1 MKRLVKIMKTT
12 PNEKLLKKALYS
24 CNNKKYADKI
34 LHQEKEIFDL
44 KQLLQISKSL
54 NSVLEFDRLIE
65 AILYIVMAQLK
76 TLGAAIF
83 TKKSFDDNLFV
94 LNRDH
99 YGFDIIRDAQ
109 YSINVDHPLINF
121 LDKSDSGCTPDEISK
136 NIKTDK
142 IVKDL
147 FSLSP
152 SFFVPLKAKNRMI
165 GFLLLGEKMES
176 SHQFTDYEKNI
187 IENIASLAAIAIN
200 NSQLLEMTTTDIM
213 THLKLKHYFFTLLM
227 EHLYTINS
235 SGEKKETLSILMID
249 IDFFKNIND
258 TYGHAAGDIVLE
270 EVAKII
276 KSCTRNADT
285 AARYGGEE
293 FVVMLNNTAASA
305 AMAVAERIRKS
316 VEEKTIM
323 YDGKKINVTISIG
336 VSSYNFDL
344 ESAKSI
350 VERADKA
357 LYESKQNGR
366 NHVTLSKNN
375 LPKA

>member
-1 MKRLVKIMKTT
+1 MKRQVKIMKTT
-12 PNEKLLKKALYS
+12 SNEEEVKDELNS
-24 CNNKKYADKI
+24 TDNKKYTDKI
-34 LHQEKEIFDL
+34 FHQEKEIFDL

-76 TLGAAIF
+76 TFGAAIF
-83 TKKSFDDNLFV
+83 TKKSFADNLFV

-99 YGFDIIRDAQ
+99 YGFDISRDVQ
-109 YSINVDHPLINF
+109 YSINVDHPFINF
-121 LDKSDSGCTPDEISK
+121 LDKSDSGHTPDEIRQ
-136 NIKTDK
+136 NIETDK
-142 IVKDL
+142 IVQDL
-147 FSLSP
+147 FSLKP

-176 SHQFTDYEKNI
+176 SHEFTDYEKNI

-200 NSQLLEMTTTDIM
+200 NSQLLEMSTTDIM

-227 EHLYTINS
+227 ERLDTINS
-235 SGEKKETLSILMID
+235 SDSKDYLSILMLD
-249 IDFFKNIND
+249 IDFFKKVND

-270 EVAKII
+270 EVARII
-276 KSCTRNADT
+276 KSCTRNVDT

-293 FVVMLNNTAASA
+293 FVVMFNNTTPSA
-305 AMAVAERIRKS
+305 AMTIAERIRKL
-316 VEEKTIM
+316 VEDKVIL
-323 YDGKKINVTISIG
+323 YDGQNIEVTISIG
-336 VSSYNFDL
+336 VSSYNFDN

-350 VERADKA
+350 VERADNA
-357 LYESKQNGR
+357 LYESKRNGR
-366 NHVTLSKNN
+366 NCVTLSEKN

>member
-1 MKRLVKIMKTT
+1 MKRRVQIMKTS
-12 PNEKLLKKALYS
+12 PNEKLLKKALHAGN
-24 CNNKKYADKI
+24 CKKYTNKI

-99 YGFDIIRDAQ
+99 YGFDIIHDAQ
-109 YSINVDHPLINF
+109 YSINIDHPFINF
-121 LDKSDSGCTPDEISK
+121 LDKSDSGCSPDEISK
-136 NIKTDK
+136 NIHTDK
-142 IVKDL
+142 IVQDL
-147 FSLSP
+147 FNLNP
-152 SFFVPLKAKNRMI
+152 SFFVPLKAKNRII

-176 SHQFTDYEKNI
+176 DHQFTDYEKNI

-227 EHLYTINS
+227 ERLDTINS
-235 SGEKKETLSILMID
+235 SGSKKDSLSILMLD
-249 IDFFKNIND
+249 IDFFKKIND

-270 EVAKII
+270 AVAKII
-276 KSCTRNADT
+276 KSCTRNVDT

-293 FVVMLNNTAASA
+293 FVVMLNNTPPSA
-305 AMAVAERIRKS
+305 ALAVAERIRKL
-316 VEEKTIM
+316 VEDKIIL
-323 YDGKKINVTISIG
+323 YDGQNIKVTISIG

-344 ESAKSI
+344 EPAKSI

-366 NHVTLSKNN
+366 NRVTLSEKN

>member
-12 PNEKLLKKALYS
+12 PNEKLLKKALHS

-316 VEEKTIM
+316 VEEKSIM

>member
-12 PNEKLLKKALYS
+12 PNEKLLKKALHS

-109 YSINVDHPLINF
+109 YSINVEHPLINF

-293 FVVMLNNTAASA
+293 FVVMLNNTSASA

-316 VEEKTIM
+316 VEEKSIM

-366 NHVTLSKNN
+366 NRVTLSKNN

>member
-1 MKRLVKIMKTT
+1 MKTT
-12 PNEKLLKKALYS
+12 PNEKLLKKVLHS

-165 GFLLLGEKMES
+165 GFLLLGEKME
-176 SHQFTDYEKNI
+176 
-187 IENIASLAAIAIN
+187 
-200 NSQLLEMTTTDIM
+200 
-213 THLKLKHYFFTLLM
+213 
-227 EHLYTINS
+227 
-235 SGEKKETLSILMID
+235 
-249 IDFFKNIND
+249 
-258 TYGHAAGDIVLE
+258 
-270 EVAKII
+270 
-276 KSCTRNADT
+276 
-285 AARYGGEE
+285 
-293 FVVMLNNTAASA
+293 
-305 AMAVAERIRKS
+305 
-316 VEEKTIM
+316 
-323 YDGKKINVTISIG
+323 DGKHSSIYG
-336 VSSYNFDL
+336 L
-344 ESAKSI
+344 
-350 VERADKA
+350 
-357 LYESKQNGR
+357 
-366 NHVTLSKNN
+366 
-375 LPKA
+375 

>member
-1 MKRLVKIMKTT
+1 MKTS
-12 PNEKLLKKALYS
+12 PNEKLLKKALHAGN
-24 CNNKKYADKI
+24 CKKYTNKI

-83 TKKSFDDNLFV
+83 TKKSFDDNIFV

-99 YGFDIIRDAQ
+99 YGFDIIHDAQ
-109 YSINVDHPLINF
+109 YSINIDHPFINF
-121 LDKSDSGCTPDEISK
+121 LDKSDSGCSPDEISK
-136 NIKTDK
+136 NIHTDK
-142 IVKDL
+142 IVQDL
-147 FSLSP
+147 FNLNP
-152 SFFVPLKAKNRMI
+152 SFFVPLKAKNRII

-176 SHQFTDYEKNI
+176 DHQFTDYEKNI

-227 EHLYTINS
+227 ERLDTINS
-235 SGEKKETLSILMID
+235 SGSKKDSLSILMLD
-249 IDFFKNIND
+249 IDFFKKIND

-270 EVAKII
+270 AVAKII
-276 KSCTRNADT
+276 KSCTRNVDT

-293 FVVMLNNTAASA
+293 FVVMLNNTPPSA
-305 AMAVAERIRKS
+305 ALAVAERIRKL
-316 VEEKTIM
+316 VEDKIIL
-323 YDGKKINVTISIG
+323 YDGQNIKVTISIG

-344 ESAKSI
+344 EPAKSI

-366 NHVTLSKNN
+366 NRVTLSEKN

>member
-12 PNEKLLKKALYS
+12 PNEKLLKKALHS

-293 FVVMLNNTAASA
+293 FVVMLNNTSANA

-316 VEEKTIM
+316 VEEKSIM

-366 NHVTLSKNN
+366 NRVTLSKNN

>member
-1 MKRLVKIMKTT
+1 MKRQVKIMKTT
-12 PNEKLLKKALYS
+12 SNEEELKDELNS
-24 CNNKKYADKI
+24 TDNKKYTDKI
-34 LHQEKEIFDL
+34 FHQEKEIFDL

-76 TLGAAIF
+76 TFGAAIF
-83 TKKSFDDNLFV
+83 TKKSFADNLFV

-99 YGFDIIRDAQ
+99 YGFDISRDVQ

-121 LDKSDSGCTPDEISK
+121 LDKSDSGHTPDEIRQH
-136 NIKTDK
+136 IETDK
-142 IVKDL
+142 IVQDL
-147 FSLSP
+147 FSLKP

-165 GFLLLGEKMES
+165 GFLLLGEKMER
-176 SHQFTDYEKNI
+176 SHEFTDYEKNI

-200 NSQLLEMTTTDIM
+200 NSQLLEMSTTDIM

-227 EHLYTINS
+227 ERLDTINS
-235 SGEKKETLSILMID
+235 SDSKDYLSILMLD
-249 IDFFKNIND
+249 IDFFKKVND

-270 EVAKII
+270 EVARII
-276 KSCTRNADT
+276 KSCTRNVDT

-293 FVVMLNNTAASA
+293 FVVMFNNTTPSA
-305 AMAVAERIRKS
+305 AMTIAERIRKL
-316 VEEKTIM
+316 VEDKVIL
-323 YDGKKINVTISIG
+323 YDGQNIEVTISIG
-336 VSSYNFDL
+336 VSSYNFDN

-350 VERADKA
+350 VERADNA
-357 LYESKQNGR
+357 LYESKRNGR
-366 NHVTLSKNN
+366 NRVTLSEKN

>member
-1 MKRLVKIMKTT
+1 MKRQVKIMKTT
-12 PNEKLLKKALYS
+12 SNEEELKDELNS
-24 CNNKKYADKI
+24 TDNKKYTDKI
-34 LHQEKEIFDL
+34 FHQEKEIFDL

-76 TLGAAIF
+76 TFGAAIF
-83 TKKSFDDNLFV
+83 TKKSFADNLFV

-99 YGFDIIRDAQ
+99 YGFDISRDVQ
-109 YSINVDHPLINF
+109 YSINVDHPLISF
-121 LDKSDSGCTPDEISK
+121 LDKSDSGHTPDEIRQ
-136 NIKTDK
+136 NIETDK
-142 IVKDL
+142 IVQDL

-152 SFFVPLKAKNRMI
+152 SFFVPLKEKNRMI

-176 SHQFTDYEKNI
+176 SHEFTDYEKNI

-200 NSQLLEMTTTDIM
+200 NSQLLEMSTTDIM

-227 EHLYTINS
+227 ERLDTINS
-235 SGEKKETLSILMID
+235 SDSKDYLSILMLD
-249 IDFFKNIND
+249 IDFFKKVND

-270 EVAKII
+270 EVARII
-276 KSCTRNADT
+276 KSCTRNVDT

-293 FVVMLNNTAASA
+293 FVVMFNNTTPSA
-305 AMAVAERIRKS
+305 AMTIAERIRKL
-316 VEEKTIM
+316 VEDKVIL
-323 YDGKKINVTISIG
+323 YDGQNIEVTISIG
-336 VSSYNFDL
+336 VSSYNFDN

-350 VERADKA
+350 VERADNA
-357 LYESKQNGR
+357 LYESKRNGR
-366 NHVTLSKNN
+366 NRVTLSEKN

>member
-12 PNEKLLKKALYS
+12 PNEKLLKQALHS

-109 YSINVDHPLINF
+109 YSINVDHPLISF
-121 LDKSDSGCTPDEISK
+121 LDKSDSGYTPDEISK

-213 THLKLKHYFFTLLM
+213 THLKLKHYFFTLLI
-227 EHLYTINS
+227 ECLYTINS
-235 SGEKKETLSILMID
+235 SGEKKDTLSILMID

-293 FVVMLNNTAASA
+293 FVVMLNNTSASA
-305 AMAVAERIRKS
+305 AMAVAERIRRS
-316 VEEKTIM
+316 IEEKSIV

-344 ESAKSI
+344 ESAKAI
-350 VERADKA
+350 VDRADKA

-366 NHVTLSKNN
+366 NRVTLSKNN
-375 LPKA
+375 LPKT

>member
-1 MKRLVKIMKTT
+1 MKRQVKIMKTT
-12 PNEKLLKKALYS
+12 SNEEELKDELNS
-24 CNNKKYADKI
+24 TDNKKYTDKI
-34 LHQEKEIFDL
+34 FHQEKEIFDL

-76 TLGAAIF
+76 TFGAAIF
-83 TKKSFDDNLFV
+83 TKKSFADNLFV

-99 YGFDIIRDAQ
+99 YGFDISRDVQ

-121 LDKSDSGCTPDEISK
+121 LDKSDSGHTPNEIRQ
-136 NIKTDK
+136 NIETDK
-142 IVKDL
+142 IVQDL
-147 FSLSP
+147 FSLKP

-165 GFLLLGEKMES
+165 GFLLLGEKMER
-176 SHQFTDYEKNI
+176 SHEFTDYEKNI

-200 NSQLLEMTTTDIM
+200 NSQLLEMSTTDIM

-227 EHLYTINS
+227 ERLDTINS
-235 SGEKKETLSILMID
+235 SDSKDYLSILMLD
-249 IDFFKNIND
+249 IDFFKKVND

-270 EVAKII
+270 EVARII
-276 KSCTRNADT
+276 KSCTRNVDT

-293 FVVMLNNTAASA
+293 FVVMFNNTTPSA
-305 AMAVAERIRKS
+305 AMTIAERIRKL
-316 VEEKTIM
+316 VEDKVIL
-323 YDGKKINVTISIG
+323 YDGQNIEVTISIG
-336 VSSYNFDL
+336 VSSYNFDN

-350 VERADKA
+350 VERADNA
-357 LYESKQNGR
+357 LYESKRNGR
-366 NHVTLSKNN
+366 NCVTLSEKN

>member
-12 PNEKLLKKALYS
+12 PNEKLLKKALHS

-65 AILYIVMAQLK
+65 AILYIVMVQLK
-76 TLGAAIF
+76 TLGASIF

-293 FVVMLNNTAASA
+293 FVVMLNNTSASA

-316 VEEKTIM
+316 VEEKSIM

-366 NHVTLSKNN
+366 NRVTLSKNN

>member
-1 MKRLVKIMKTT
+1 MKRQVKIMKTT
-12 PNEKLLKKALYS
+12 SNEEELKDELNS
-24 CNNKKYADKI
+24 TDNKKYTDKI
-34 LHQEKEIFDL
+34 FHQEKEIFDL

-76 TLGAAIF
+76 TFGAAIF
-83 TKKSFDDNLFV
+83 TKKSFADNLFV

-99 YGFDIIRDAQ
+99 YSFDISRDVQ

-121 LDKSDSGCTPDEISK
+121 LDKSDSGHTPNEIRQ
-136 NIKTDK
+136 NIETDK
-142 IVKDL
+142 IVQDL
-147 FSLSP
+147 FSLKP

-165 GFLLLGEKMES
+165 GFLLLGEKMER
-176 SHQFTDYEKNI
+176 SHEFTDYEKNI

-200 NSQLLEMTTTDIM
+200 NSQLLEMSTTDIM

-227 EHLYTINS
+227 ERLDTINS
-235 SGEKKETLSILMID
+235 SDSKDYLSILMLD
-249 IDFFKNIND
+249 IDFFKKVND

-270 EVAKII
+270 EVARII
-276 KSCTRNADT
+276 KSCTRNVDT

-293 FVVMLNNTAASA
+293 FVVMFNNTTPSA
-305 AMAVAERIRKS
+305 AMTIAERIRKL
-316 VEEKTIM
+316 VEDKVIL
-323 YDGKKINVTISIG
+323 YDGQNIEVTISIG
-336 VSSYNFDL
+336 VSSYNFDN

-350 VERADKA
+350 VERADNA
-357 LYESKQNGR
+357 LYESKRNGR
-366 NHVTLSKNN
+366 NRVTLSEKN

>member
-1 MKRLVKIMKTT
+1 MKRQVKIMKTT
-12 PNEKLLKKALYS
+12 SNEEELKDELNS
-24 CNNKKYADKI
+24 TDNKEYTDKI
-34 LHQEKEIFDL
+34 LNQEKEIFDL

-76 TLGAAIF
+76 TFGAAIF
-83 TKKSFDDNLFV
+83 TKKSFADNLFV

-99 YGFDIIRDAQ
+99 YGFDISRDVQ

-121 LDKSDSGCTPDEISK
+121 LDKSDSGHTPNEIRQ
-136 NIKTDK
+136 NIETDK
-142 IVKDL
+142 IVQDL
-147 FSLSP
+147 FSLKP

-176 SHQFTDYEKNI
+176 SHEFTDYEKNI

-200 NSQLLEMTTTDIM
+200 NSQLLEMSTTDIM

-227 EHLYTINS
+227 ERLDTINS
-235 SGEKKETLSILMID
+235 SDSKDYLSILMLD
-249 IDFFKNIND
+249 IDFFKKVND

-270 EVAKII
+270 EVARII
-276 KSCTRNADT
+276 KSCTRNVDT

-293 FVVMLNNTAASA
+293 FVVMFNNTTPSA
-305 AMAVAERIRKS
+305 AMTIAERIRKL
-316 VEEKTIM
+316 VEDKVIL
-323 YDGKKINVTISIG
+323 YDGQNIEVTISIG
-336 VSSYNFDL
+336 VSSYNFDN

-350 VERADKA
+350 VERADNA
-357 LYESKQNGR
+357 LYESKRNGR
-366 NHVTLSKNN
+366 NCVTLSEKN

>member
-12 PNEKLLKKALYS
+12 PNEKLLKKALHS

-94 LNRDH
+94 LNRNH

-293 FVVMLNNTAASA
+293 FVVMLNNTSASA

-316 VEEKTIM
+316 VEEKSIM

-366 NHVTLSKNN
+366 NRVTLSKNN

>member
-12 PNEKLLKKALYS
+12 PNEKLLKKALHS

-152 SFFVPLKAKNRMI
+152 SFFVPIKAKNRMI

-293 FVVMLNNTAASA
+293 FVVMLNNTSASA

-316 VEEKTIM
+316 VEEKSIM

-366 NHVTLSKNN
+366 NRVTLSKNN

>member
-1 MKRLVKIMKTT
+1 MKTA
-12 PNEKLLKKALYS
+12 PNEKLLKKALHAGNY
-24 CNNKKYADKI
+24 KKYADKI
-34 LHQEKEIFDL
+34 FHQEKEIFDL

-65 AILYIVMAQLK
+65 AILYVVMAQLK
-76 TLGAAIF
+76 TFGAAIF
-83 TKKSFDDNLFV
+83 TKKSFDDNVFV

-99 YGFDIIRDAQ
+99 YGFDISHDIQ
-109 YSINVDHPLINF
+109 YSISIDHPLISF
-121 LDKSDSGCTPDEISK
+121 LDKSDSGFTPDEIGK

-142 IVKDL
+142 VVEAL
-147 FSLSP
+147 FGLKP

-165 GFLLLGEKMES
+165 GFLLLAEKMES

-227 EHLYTINS
+227 ERLDIINS
-235 SGEKKETLSILMID
+235 SGGKKEPVSILMID
-249 IDFFKNIND
+249 IDFFKKIND
-258 TYGHAAGDIVLE
+258 TYGHAAGDSVLE
-270 EVAKII
+270 ETARII
-276 KSCTRNADT
+276 KSCTRCADT

-293 FVVMLNNTAASA
+293 FVVMLNNTPANDALTI
-305 AMAVAERIRKS
+305 AERIRKS
-316 VEEKTIM
+316 VEDKVVL
-323 YDGKKINVTISIG
+323 YDGKQVKVTISIG

-344 ESAKSI
+344 EPAKSL
-350 VERADKA
+350 VDRADKA

-366 NHVTLSKNN
+366 NRVTLSQNN
-375 LPKA
+375 LPKV

>member
-1 MKRLVKIMKTT
+1 MKRQVKIMKIRS
-12 PNEKLLKKALYS
+12 NKKLLKKALHAGN
-24 CNNKKYADKI
+24 CKKYTTKI
-34 LHQEKEIFDL
+34 LNQEKEIFDL

-76 TLGAAIF
+76 TFGAAIF
-83 TKKSFDDNLFV
+83 TKKSFADNLFV

-99 YGFDIIRDAQ
+99 YGFDISRDVQ

-121 LDKSDSGCTPDEISK
+121 LDKSDSGHTPDEIRQ
-136 NIKTDK
+136 NIETDK
-142 IVKDL
+142 IVQDL
-147 FSLSP
+147 FSLKP

-165 GFLLLGEKMES
+165 GFLLLGEKMER
-176 SHQFTDYEKNI
+176 SHEFTDYEKNI

-200 NSQLLEMTTTDIM
+200 NSQLLEMSTTDIM

-227 EHLYTINS
+227 ERLDTINS
-235 SGEKKETLSILMID
+235 SGSKDYLSILMLD
-249 IDFFKNIND
+249 IDFFKKVND

-270 EVAKII
+270 EVARII
-276 KSCTRNADT
+276 KSCTRNVDT

-293 FVVMLNNTAASA
+293 FVVMLNNTTPSA
-305 AMAVAERIRKS
+305 AMTIAERIRKL
-316 VEEKTIM
+316 VEDKVIL
-323 YDGKKINVTISIG
+323 YDGQNIEVTISIG
-336 VSSYNFDL
+336 VSSYNFDN

-350 VERADKA
+350 VERADNA
-357 LYESKQNGR
+357 LYESKRNGR
-366 NHVTLSKNN
+366 NRVTLSEKN

>member
-1 MKRLVKIMKTT
+1 MKIRSNK
-12 PNEKLLKKALYS
+12 KLLKKALHAGN
-24 CNNKKYADKI
+24 CKKYTTKI
-34 LHQEKEIFDL
+34 LNQEKEIFDL

-76 TLGAAIF
+76 TFGAAIF
-83 TKKSFDDNLFV
+83 TKKSFADNLFV

-99 YGFDIIRDAQ
+99 YGFDISRDVQ

-121 LDKSDSGCTPDEISK
+121 LDKSDSGHTPDEIRQ
-136 NIKTDK
+136 NIETDK
-142 IVKDL
+142 IVQDL
-147 FSLSP
+147 FSLKP

-165 GFLLLGEKMES
+165 GFLLLGEKMER
-176 SHQFTDYEKNI
+176 SHEFTDYEKNI

-200 NSQLLEMTTTDIM
+200 NSQLLEMSTTDIM

-227 EHLYTINS
+227 ERLDTINS
-235 SGEKKETLSILMID
+235 SGSKDYLSILMLD
-249 IDFFKNIND
+249 IDFFKKVND

-270 EVAKII
+270 EVARII
-276 KSCTRNADT
+276 KSCTRNVDT

-293 FVVMLNNTAASA
+293 FVVMLNNTTPSA
-305 AMAVAERIRKS
+305 AMTIAERIRKL
-316 VEEKTIM
+316 VEDKVIL
-323 YDGKKINVTISIG
+323 YDGQNIEVTISIG
-336 VSSYNFDL
+336 VSSYNFDN

-350 VERADKA
+350 VERADNA
-357 LYESKQNGR
+357 LYESKRNGR
-366 NHVTLSKNN
+366 NRVTLSEKN

>member
-12 PNEKLLKKALYS
+12 PNEKLLKKALHS

-293 FVVMLNNTAASA
+293 FVVMLNNTSASA

-316 VEEKTIM
+316 VEEKSIM

-366 NHVTLSKNN
+366 NRVTLSKNN

>member
-1 MKRLVKIMKTT
+1 
-12 PNEKLLKKALYS
+12 
-24 CNNKKYADKI
+24 
-34 LHQEKEIFDL
+34 
-44 KQLLQISKSL
+44 
-54 NSVLEFDRLIE
+54 
-65 AILYIVMAQLK
+65 
-76 TLGAAIF
+76 
-83 TKKSFDDNLFV
+83 
-94 LNRDH
+94 
-99 YGFDIIRDAQ
+99 
-109 YSINVDHPLINF
+109 
-121 LDKSDSGCTPDEISK
+121 
-136 NIKTDK
+136 
-142 IVKDL
+142 
-147 FSLSP
+147 
-152 SFFVPLKAKNRMI
+152 
-165 GFLLLGEKMES
+165 
-176 SHQFTDYEKNI
+176 
-187 IENIASLAAIAIN
+187 
-200 NSQLLEMTTTDIM
+200 
-213 THLKLKHYFFTLLM
+213 M

-270 EVAKII
+270 DVAKMI

-293 FVVMLNNTAASA
+293 FVVMLNNTSASA

-316 VEEKTIM
+316 VEEKSIM

-366 NHVTLSKNN
+366 NRVTLSKNN

>member
-1 MKRLVKIMKTT
+1 MKRQVKIMKTT
-12 PNEKLLKKALYS
+12 SNEEELKDELNS
-24 CNNKKYADKI
+24 TDNKKYTDKI
-34 LHQEKEIFDL
+34 FHQEKEIFDL

-76 TLGAAIF
+76 TFGAAIF
-83 TKKSFDDNLFV
+83 TKKSFADNLFV

-99 YGFDIIRDAQ
+99 YGFDISRDVQ

-121 LDKSDSGCTPDEISK
+121 LDKSDSGHTPNEIRQ
-136 NIKTDK
+136 NIETDK
-142 IVKDL
+142 IVQDL
-147 FSLSP
+147 FSLKP

-165 GFLLLGEKMES
+165 GFLLLGEKMER
-176 SHQFTDYEKNI
+176 SHEFTDYEKNI

-200 NSQLLEMTTTDIM
+200 NSQLLEMSTTDIM

-227 EHLYTINS
+227 ERLDTINS
-235 SGEKKETLSILMID
+235 SDSKDYLSILMLD
-249 IDFFKNIND
+249 IDFFKKVND

-270 EVAKII
+270 EVARII
-276 KSCTRNADT
+276 KSCTRNVDT

-293 FVVMLNNTAASA
+293 FVVMFNNTTPSA
-305 AMAVAERIRKS
+305 AMTIAERIRKL
-316 VEEKTIM
+316 VEDKVIL
-323 YDGKKINVTISIG
+323 YDGQNIEVTISIG
-336 VSSYNFDL
+336 VSSYNFDN

-350 VERADKA
+350 VERADNA
-357 LYESKQNGR
+357 LYESKRNGR
-366 NHVTLSKNN
+366 NRVTLSEKN

>member
-1 MKRLVKIMKTT
+1 MKRQVKIMKTI
-12 PNEKLLKKALYS
+12 PNKKLLKKALHAGN
-24 CNNKKYADKI
+24 CKKYTNKI

-99 YGFDIIRDAQ
+99 YGFDIIHDAQ
-109 YSINVDHPLINF
+109 YSINIDHPFINF
-121 LDKSDSGCTPDEISK
+121 LDKSDSGCSPDEISK
-136 NIKTDK
+136 NIHTDK
-142 IVKDL
+142 IVQDL
-147 FSLSP
+147 FNLNP
-152 SFFVPLKAKNRMI
+152 SFFVPLKAKNRII

-176 SHQFTDYEKNI
+176 DHQFTDYEKNI

-227 EHLYTINS
+227 ERLDTINS
-235 SGEKKETLSILMID
+235 SGSKKDSLSILMLD
-249 IDFFKNIND
+249 IDFFKKIND

-270 EVAKII
+270 AVAKII
-276 KSCTRNADT
+276 KSCTRNVDT

-293 FVVMLNNTAASA
+293 FVVMLNNTPPSA
-305 AMAVAERIRKS
+305 ALAVAERIRKL
-316 VEEKTIM
+316 VEDKIIL
-323 YDGKKINVTISIG
+323 YDGQNIKVTISLG

-344 ESAKSI
+344 EPAKSI

-366 NHVTLSKNN
+366 NRVTLSEKN
-375 LPKA
+375 LPKT

>member
-1 MKRLVKIMKTT
+1 
-12 PNEKLLKKALYS
+12 
-24 CNNKKYADKI
+24 
-34 LHQEKEIFDL
+34 
-44 KQLLQISKSL
+44 
-54 NSVLEFDRLIE
+54 
-65 AILYIVMAQLK
+65 
-76 TLGAAIF
+76 
-83 TKKSFDDNLFV
+83 
-94 LNRDH
+94 
-99 YGFDIIRDAQ
+99 
-109 YSINVDHPLINF
+109 
-121 LDKSDSGCTPDEISK
+121 
-136 NIKTDK
+136 
-142 IVKDL
+142 
-147 FSLSP
+147 
-152 SFFVPLKAKNRMI
+152 
-165 GFLLLGEKMES
+165 MES

-293 FVVMLNNTAASA
+293 FVVMLNNTSASA

-316 VEEKTIM
+316 VEEKSIM

-366 NHVTLSKNN
+366 NRVTLSKNN

>member
-12 PNEKLLKKALYS
+12 PNEKLLKKALHAGN
-24 CNNKKYADKI
+24 CKKYTNKI

-136 NIKTDK
+136 NIHTDK
-142 IVKDL
+142 IVQDL
-147 FSLSP
+147 FNLNP
-152 SFFVPLKAKNRMI
+152 SFFVPLKAKNRII
-165 GFLLLGEKMES
+165 GFLLLGEKIES
-176 SHQFTDYEKNI
+176 DHQFTDYEKNI
-187 IENIASLAAIAIN
+187 IENIASLTAIAIN

-213 THLKLKHYFFTLLM
+213 THLKLKHYFFTILM
-227 EHLYTINS
+227 ECLYTINS
-235 SGEKKETLSILMID
+235 SGEKKDTLSILMID

-276 KSCTRNADT
+276 KACTRNVDT

-293 FVVMLNNTAASA
+293 FVVMLNNTSASA

-316 VEEKTIM
+316 VEEKSIM

-344 ESAKSI
+344 ETAKSI

-366 NHVTLSKNN
+366 NRVTLSEKN

>member
-1 MKRLVKIMKTT
+1 MKRRVKIMKTS
-12 PNEKLLKKALYS
+12 PNEKLLKKALHAGN
-24 CNNKKYADKI
+24 CKKYTNKI

-99 YGFDIIRDAQ
+99 YGFDIIHDAQ
-109 YSINVDHPLINF
+109 YSINIDHPFINF
-121 LDKSDSGCTPDEISK
+121 LDKSDSGCSPDEISK
-136 NIKTDK
+136 NIHTDK
-142 IVKDL
+142 IVQDL
-147 FSLSP
+147 FNLNP
-152 SFFVPLKAKNRMI
+152 SFFVPLKAKNRII

-176 SHQFTDYEKNI
+176 DHQFTDYEKNI

-227 EHLYTINS
+227 ERLDTINS
-235 SGEKKETLSILMID
+235 SGSKKDSLSILMLD
-249 IDFFKNIND
+249 IDFFKKIND

-270 EVAKII
+270 AVAKII
-276 KSCTRNADT
+276 KSCTRNVDT

-293 FVVMLNNTAASA
+293 FVVMLNNTPPSA
-305 AMAVAERIRKS
+305 ALAVAERIRKL
-316 VEEKTIM
+316 VEDKIIL
-323 YDGKKINVTISIG
+323 YDGQNIKVTISLG

-344 ESAKSI
+344 EPAKSI

-366 NHVTLSKNN
+366 NRVTLSEKN

>member
-1 MKRLVKIMKTT
+1 MKRQVKIMKTT
-12 PNEKLLKKALYS
+12 SNEEELKDELNS
-24 CNNKKYADKI
+24 TDNKKYTDKI
-34 LHQEKEIFDL
+34 FHQEKEIFDL

-76 TLGAAIF
+76 TFGAAIF
-83 TKKSFDDNLFV
+83 TKKSFADNLFV

-99 YGFDIIRDAQ
+99 YGFDISRDVQ
-109 YSINVDHPLINF
+109 YSINVDHPLISF
-121 LDKSDSGCTPDEISK
+121 LDKSDSGHTPNEIRQ
-136 NIKTDK
+136 NIETDK
-142 IVKDL
+142 IVQDL
-147 FSLSP
+147 FSLKP

-176 SHQFTDYEKNI
+176 SHEFTDYEKNI

-200 NSQLLEMTTTDIM
+200 NSQLLEMSTTDIM

-227 EHLYTINS
+227 ERLDTINS
-235 SGEKKETLSILMID
+235 SDSKDYLSILMLD
-249 IDFFKNIND
+249 IDFFKKVND

-270 EVAKII
+270 EVARII
-276 KSCTRNADT
+276 KSCTRNVDT

-293 FVVMLNNTAASA
+293 FVVMFNNTTPSA
-305 AMAVAERIRKS
+305 AMTIAERIRKL
-316 VEEKTIM
+316 VEDKVIL
-323 YDGKKINVTISIG
+323 YDGQNIEVTISIG
-336 VSSYNFDL
+336 VSSYNFDN

-350 VERADKA
+350 VERADNA
-357 LYESKQNGR
+357 LYESKRNGR
-366 NHVTLSKNN
+366 NRVTLSEKN

>member
-1 MKRLVKIMKTT
+1 MKRQVKIMKPT
-12 PNEKLLKKALYS
+12 PNE
-24 CNNKKYADKI
+24 DKI

-54 NSVLEFDRLIE
+54 NSVLQFDRLIE
-65 AILYIVMAQLK
+65 AILYVVMAQLK
-76 TLGAAIF
+76 TFGAAIF

-99 YGFDIIRDAQ
+99 HGFDISRDIQ
-109 YSINVDHPLINF
+109 YSINVDHPLISF
-121 LDKSDSGCTPDEISK
+121 LDKSDSGHTPDEISRH
-136 NIKTDK
+136 IKIDK

-147 FSLSP
+147 FSLRP

-165 GFLLLGEKMES
+165 GFLLLGEKIES
-176 SHQFTDYEKNI
+176 SHEFTDYEKSI

-227 EHLYTINS
+227 ERLDTINS
-235 SGEKKETLSILMID
+235 SSFKKDALSILMLD
-249 IDFFKNIND
+249 IDFFKQVND

-270 EVAKII
+270 EVARVI

-293 FVVMLNNTAASA
+293 FVVMLNNTPSNA
-305 AMAVAERIRKS
+305 AMAIAERIRKL
-316 VEEKTIM
+316 VEDKVIL
-323 YDGKKINVTISIG
+323 YNGQSIKVTISIG

-344 ESAKSI
+344 EPAKSI

-366 NHVTLSKNN
+366 NRVTLSKNN
-375 LPKA
+375 LPKC

>member
-1 MKRLVKIMKTT
+1 MKRQVKIMKTT
-12 PNEKLLKKALYS
+12 SNEEELKDELNS
-24 CNNKKYADKI
+24 TDNKKYTDKI
-34 LHQEKEIFDL
+34 FHQEKEIFDL

-76 TLGAAIF
+76 TFGAAIF
-83 TKKSFDDNLFV
+83 TKKSFADNLFV

-99 YGFDIIRDAQ
+99 YGFDISRDVQ
-109 YSINVDHPLINF
+109 YSINVDHPFINF
-121 LDKSDSGCTPDEISK
+121 LDKSDSGHTPNEIRQ
-136 NIKTDK
+136 NIETDK
-142 IVKDL
+142 IVQDL
-147 FSLSP
+147 FSLKP

-176 SHQFTDYEKNI
+176 SHEFTDYEKNI

-200 NSQLLEMTTTDIM
+200 NSQLLEMSTTDIM

-227 EHLYTINS
+227 ERLDTINS
-235 SGEKKETLSILMID
+235 SDSKDYLSILMLD
-249 IDFFKNIND
+249 IDFFKKVND

-270 EVAKII
+270 EVARII
-276 KSCTRNADT
+276 KSCTRNVDT

-293 FVVMLNNTAASA
+293 FVVMFNNTTPSA
-305 AMAVAERIRKS
+305 AMTIAERIRKL
-316 VEEKTIM
+316 VEDKVIL
-323 YDGKKINVTISIG
+323 YDGQNIEVTISIG
-336 VSSYNFDL
+336 VSSYNFDN

-350 VERADKA
+350 VERADNA
-357 LYESKQNGR
+357 LYESKRNGR
-366 NHVTLSKNN
+366 NRVTLSEKN

>member
-1 MKRLVKIMKTT
+1 MKRQVKIMKTT
-12 PNEKLLKKALYS
+12 SNEEELKDELNS
-24 CNNKKYADKI
+24 TDNKKYTDKI
-34 LHQEKEIFDL
+34 FHQEKEIFDL

-76 TLGAAIF
+76 TFGAAIF
-83 TKKSFDDNLFV
+83 TKKSFADNLFV

-99 YGFDIIRDAQ
+99 YGFDISRDVQ

-121 LDKSDSGCTPDEISK
+121 LDKSDSGHTPNEIRQ
-136 NIKTDK
+136 NIETDK
-142 IVKDL
+142 IVQDL
-147 FSLSP
+147 FSLKP
-152 SFFVPLKAKNRMI
+152 SFFVPLKEKNRMI

-176 SHQFTDYEKNI
+176 SHEFTDYEKNI

-200 NSQLLEMTTTDIM
+200 NSQLLEMSTTDIM

-227 EHLYTINS
+227 ERLDTINS
-235 SGEKKETLSILMID
+235 SDSKDYLSILMLD
-249 IDFFKNIND
+249 IDFFKKVND

-270 EVAKII
+270 EVARII
-276 KSCTRNADT
+276 KSCTRNVDT

-293 FVVMLNNTAASA
+293 FVVMFNNTTPSA
-305 AMAVAERIRKS
+305 AMTIAERIRKL
-316 VEEKTIM
+316 VEDKVIL
-323 YDGKKINVTISIG
+323 YDGQNIEVTISIG
-336 VSSYNFDL
+336 VSSYNFDN

-350 VERADKA
+350 VERADNA
-357 LYESKQNGR
+357 LYESKRNGR
-366 NHVTLSKNN
+366 NRVTLSEKN

>member
-12 PNEKLLKKALYS
+12 PNEKLLKKALHS

-293 FVVMLNNTAASA
+293 FVVMLNNTSASA

-316 VEEKTIM
+316 VEEKSIM

-366 NHVTLSKNN
+366 NRITLSKNN

>member
-12 PNEKLLKKALYS
+12 PNEKLLKKALHS

-270 EVAKII
+270 AVAKII
-276 KSCTRNADT
+276 KSCTRNVDT

-293 FVVMLNNTAASA
+293 FVVMLNNTPPSA
-305 AMAVAERIRKS
+305 ALAVAERIRKL
-316 VEEKTIM
+316 VEDKIIL
-323 YDGKKINVTISIG
+323 YDGQNIKVTISIG

-344 ESAKSI
+344 EPAKSI

-366 NHVTLSKNN
+366 NRVTLSEKN

>member
-12 PNEKLLKKALYS
+12 PNEKLLKKALHS

-213 THLKLKHYFFTLLM
+213 THLKLKHYFFTLLI
-227 EHLYTINS
+227 ECLYTINS

-293 FVVMLNNTAASA
+293 FVVMLNNTSASA

-316 VEEKTIM
+316 VEEKSIM

-366 NHVTLSKNN
+366 NRVTLSKNN

>member
-12 PNEKLLKKALYS
+12 PNEKLLKKALHS

-165 GFLLLGEKMES
+165 GFLLLGEKIES

-293 FVVMLNNTAASA
+293 FVVMLNNTSASA

-316 VEEKTIM
+316 VEEKSIM

-366 NHVTLSKNN
+366 NRVTLSKNN